1 MFATPQYS
9 FGPFVFDTRS
19 RVLYRGTRLVGL
31 PPKAAETLSLL
42 LANAGAVMEKTALLD
57 AAWAGRSVGESSLT
71 RTISILRA
79 VLGDDE
85 TSEGYIDTISKRGY
99 RFSAH
104 VTRSADPAADTGNSV
119 SIAVLPFSCF
129 NGGQE
134 QEYFSDGLT
143 EEITAQLYKRGDG
156 WLRVMAR
163 TSCMAFRDTQKRIG
177 VIGRE
182 LGVSYMLEGS
192 VRGYGSRMRI
202 AAQLIR
208 AGDEMHVW
216 AENYERRIGDALRL
230 QCIVAGEIAHEVQ
243 SRLAAQ
249 EVDLL

>member
-1 MFATPQYS
+1 MFPAPQYS
-9 FGPFVFDTRS
+9 FGPFVFDARA
-19 RVLYRGTRLVGL
+19 RVLYRGSRLVSL
-31 PPKAAETLSLL
+31 PPKVAETLSLL

-71 RTISILRA
+71 RTISLLRGA
-79 VLGDDE
+79 LGRDD
-85 TSEGYIDTISKRGY
+85 TGEGYIATISKRGY

-104 VTRSADPAADTGNSV
+104 VTRSSDIAATGNQA

-134 QEYFSDGLT
+134 QEYFGDGLT
-143 EEITAQLYKRGDG
+143 EEITAQLCKRGDG
-156 WLRVMAR
+156 WLRVIAR
-163 TSCMAFRDTQKRIG
+163 TSCVTFKNTRKRIG
-177 VIGRE
+177 MIGRE
-182 LGVSYMLEGS
+182 LAVGYVLEGS
-192 VRGYGSRMRI
+192 VRGYGRRMRI

-208 AGDEMHVW
+208 VGDEMHVW

-243 SRLAAQ
+243 SRLATHQ
-249 EVDLL
+249 TEMC